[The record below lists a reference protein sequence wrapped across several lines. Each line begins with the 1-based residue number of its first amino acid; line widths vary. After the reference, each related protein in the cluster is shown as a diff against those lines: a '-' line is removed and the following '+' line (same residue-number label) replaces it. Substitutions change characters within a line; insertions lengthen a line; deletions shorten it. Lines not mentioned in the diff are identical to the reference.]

1 MTPSR
6 QAMTPLRQRMI
17 EDMKLRNLSPHTV
30 QAYVDRVAAFAK
42 HFGRSPRHLGPKEV
56 RSYLV
61 FLVEEKRVSWSYYG
75 QAICALRFLYRVT
88 LGKDWVVKGVVSPK
102 KETKLPIILSPA
114 EVEQFLGAITSLKH
128 RAILMTAYA
137 AGLRVSEVVGLQVAD
152 IDSRRMVIRVR
163 QGKGHKD
170 REVMLSPRLLAVLR
184 EYWKADRPKHWLFP
198 GQVSDRPLTE
208 RAVCRACVQA
218 AQDAGLGKHVTVHT
232 LRHSF
237 ATHLLEGGTNLRT
250 IQLLLGHRSLRTTAV
265 YTHVSAACLEATQ
278 SPLDRLVPST
288 EGRPKP

>member
-1 MTPSR
+1 
-6 QAMTPLRQRMI
+6 
-17 EDMKLRNLSPHTV
+17 
-30 QAYVDRVAAFAK
+30 
-42 HFGRSPRHLGPKEV
+42 
-56 RSYLV
+56 
-61 FLVEEKRVSWSYYG
+61 
-75 QAICALRFLYRVT
+75 
-88 LGKDWVVKGVVSPK
+88 VKGVVSPK
-102 KETKLPIILSPA
+102 KEAKLPVILSPA
-114 EVEQFLGAITSLKH
+114 EVMQFLGAITSLRH

-137 AGLRVSEVVGLQVAD
+137 AGLRVSEVVALQVAD
-152 IDSRRMVIRVR
+152 IDSRRMVIFVR

-198 GQVSDRPLTE
+198 GQVPDRPLTE

-218 AQDAGLGKHVTVHT
+218 ARDAGLGKHVTVHT

-265 YTHVSAACLEATQ
+265 YTHVSAASL
-278 SPLDRLVPST
+278 R
-288 EGRPKP
+288 